1 MKILVVDDDK
11 IIRMGLAK
19 KLKRLFEQHEVLSNF
34 QNGLVALEYLKE
46 NEKNVDLVITDI
58 KMPVMTGI
66 ELIEKATKELIKPPI
81 FIVLSGYDEFNYVRD
96 TMKSGATNYLL
107 KPIKQ
112 EELENAI
119 AEVEIMINDV
129 KKKDKIFN
137 KSIEVL
143 KKDFFKHI
151 LFSNKNLNYKTDK
164 TLLENIQLDEDYIYK
179 MVVIQRD
186 KDANNSLFSKF
197 IKEILNKY
205 ETIEHLFFY
214 YEDTIYV
221 VFYFRNKQF
230 SNVEKVLLDI
240 AKETEIFIE
249 NNKNVYILEP
259 TENVWKLREQSKLA
273 RKVKEKMYYENKA
286 QKYYLNIT
294 DRLDEV
300 LNDGKNNSNMVA
312 IKLAKEYIIK
322 NFNKNITLKDVAD
335 NVFLSQNY
343 LSELFKKELGEG
355 FYDFLSNYRIKKAKE
370 ILITTNMKIYEVA
383 EKVGYND
390 SITFGRAF
398 KKITGTTANNFRND
412 KEQE

>member
-11 IIRMGLAK
+11 IIRIGLAK
-19 KLKRLFEQHEVLSNF
+19 KLRRLFQQHEVLSDF
-34 QNGLVALEYLKE
+34 QNGLVALEYLKVNE
-46 NEKNVDLVITDI
+46 NNVDLVITDI

-66 ELIEKATKELIKPPI
+66 ELIEKATKELKTPPI

-119 AEVEIMINDV
+119 AEVELIINNV

-137 KSIEVL
+137 KSIDVL

-179 MVVIQRD
+179 MIVIQRD

-197 IKEILNKY
+197 IKDILNKY
-205 ETIEHLFFY
+205 ETIEYLFFY
-214 YEDTIYV
+214 YEDSIYV
-221 VFYFRNKQF
+221 VFYLKNKQF
-230 SNVEKVLLDI
+230 SNMDKILQDI
-240 AKETEIFIE
+240 ENQTEIFIE
-249 NNKNVYILEP
+249 NNKNVYILDS
-259 TENVWKLREQSKLA
+259 TENVWQLREQSKLA
-273 RKVKEKMYYENKA
+273 RKVKEKMDYNNKS
-286 QKYYLNIT
+286 QKYYLNVS
-294 DRLDEV
+294 DKLDEV
-300 LNDGKNNSNMVA
+300 LNYVKSNSNMVA

-355 FYDFLSNYRIKKAKE
+355 FYDFLSNYRVKKAKE
-370 ILITTNMKIYEVA
+370 LLITTNLKIYEVA
-383 EKVGYND
+383 QKVGYND

-398 KKITGTTANNFRND
+398 KKISGTTANNFRND
-412 KEQE
+412 KEMD